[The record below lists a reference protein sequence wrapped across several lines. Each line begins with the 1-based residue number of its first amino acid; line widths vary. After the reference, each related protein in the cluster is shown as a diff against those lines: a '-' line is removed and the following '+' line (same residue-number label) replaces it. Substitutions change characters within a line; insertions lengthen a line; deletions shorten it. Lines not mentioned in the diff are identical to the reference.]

1 MKRSTKKNNLFINL
15 LLNVMVVLLILLL
28 KGTSHISAQQKSP
41 ASTPTSGNSEAAVT
55 AFRERVKQYAKLRE
69 DVEGRLPKLS
79 SDSKPEKIEAHQR
92 VFISAVQAA
101 RAEAKPGDL
110 FNAEIVAYIRRVIRT
125 EFTGARMKELVET
138 ALKAQTK
145 GVPVKV
151 NAAYP
156 ETKEMMEMPPTLL
169 LKLPE
174 LPKQLRYR
182 FVGRNLLLVDRE
194 AQLTIDYM
202 AGALP

>member
-1 MKRSTKKNNLFINL
+1 MKRSTKKNNLFIKQ
-15 LLNVMVVLLILLL
+15 LLNVIVVLLILLL
-28 KGTSHISAQQKSP
+28 KGTSHVSAQQKSP
-41 ASTPTSGNSEAAVT
+41 APTAASGNSETAVT

-69 DVEGRLPKLS
+69 DVEGKLPKLP
-79 SDSKPEKIEAHQR
+79 SDSKPEKIEAHQK
-92 VFISAVQAA
+92 VFVTAVQAA
-101 RAEAKPGDL
+101 RAEAKPGDI
-110 FNAEIVAYIRRVIRT
+110 FTAEVIAHIRRVIRT

-138 ALKAQTK
+138 ALKAETK

-156 ETKEMMEMPPTLL
+156 ETKEMMEMPPALL

-202 AGALP
+202 TGALP